1 MTETMDHTSINPAL
15 HTPASGA
22 AGGFFDLSGKR
33 CVVTGAAAGIGRD
46 IAARFAAAGAEVWLA
61 DIDREAVDRLSAQL
75 NESDGQTHGSQLDVG
90 DASACQRFGEQLA
103 CHWPGGAEVLVNN
116 AGIGFKGTLLE
127 TGLSDYQSLHRVNVE
142 GVFNLTRVLLPPMIE
157 RRAGCVI
164 NTASIGG
171 VLGLSDRV
179 AYCTT
184 KFAVVGLTK
193 SMALDHAKDNV
204 RVNCICPGRVHTPF
218 VDRIIQGYDDPDAAY
233 RQMAGT
239 QPLGRM
245 ARPEEIAAAAHY
257 LASDDA
263 SFITGTAFTI
273 DGGFSAGK

>member
-1 MTETMDHTSINPAL
+1 MPESIGTTTQTRPAR
-15 HTPASGA
+15 A
-22 AGGFFDLSGKR
+22 AGTFFGLTGKR
-33 CVVTGAAAGIGRD
+33 CVVTGAGAGIGRA
-46 IAARFAAAGAEVWLA
+46 IAGRFAAAGAQVWLT
-61 DIDREAVDRLSAQL
+61 DIDGEAIDRLRGELDEMGGQARSA
-75 NESDGQTHGSQLDVG
+75 QLDVG
-90 DASACQRFGEQLA
+90 DASACRSFSEQLA
-103 CHWPGGAEVLVNN
+103 AAWPGGADVLVNN
-116 AGIGFKGTLLE
+116 AGIGLKGTLPE
-127 TGLSDYQSLHRVNVE
+127 TELSDFQSLQRVNVE
-142 GVFNLTRVLLPPMIE
+142 GVFNLTKALLPPMIQ
-157 RRAGCVI
+157 RRSGSVI

-233 RQMAGT
+233 AQMAGT